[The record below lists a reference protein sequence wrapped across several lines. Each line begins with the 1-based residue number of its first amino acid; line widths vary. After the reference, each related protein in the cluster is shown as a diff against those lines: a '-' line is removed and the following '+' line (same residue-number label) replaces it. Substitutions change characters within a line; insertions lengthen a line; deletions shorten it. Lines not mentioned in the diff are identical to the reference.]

1 LTPGVN
7 RLPPVGLMT
16 FSVGDAGGALEGVVA
31 VVVVVVVDVEGA
43 CSPLWLQPALSAPS
57 VMSAPPPATA
67 IVRRINIFELMI
79 TTISQTTR
87 VHKARQ
93 AFPNQLAADTQ
104 LTGRRR
110 CGNS

>member
-1 LTPGVN
+1 MTPGVN

-16 FSVGDAGGALEGVVA
+16 FSVGDADGALEGVVA
-31 VVVVVVVDVEGA
+31 VVVVVVDVEGA